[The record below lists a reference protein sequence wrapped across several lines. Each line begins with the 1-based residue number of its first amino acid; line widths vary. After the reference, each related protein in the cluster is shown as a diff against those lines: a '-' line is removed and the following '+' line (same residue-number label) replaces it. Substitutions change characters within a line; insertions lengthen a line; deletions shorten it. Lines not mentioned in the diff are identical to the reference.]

1 MHSGWLRTF
10 QSARSPVLATYGYS
24 ARKYVAVA
32 IAPSRLTVSIAA
44 GRSGFGV
51 VVGLGVAA
59 GIGVGE
65 AVGVGRA
72 LVGVAD
78 RSVPPNEQPPSSPTA
93 RATARATPTGR
104 EEAASGTNRLRG
116 MPENLPI
123 STQLGQPFSTPCG
136 QEIAAVRPSTTPAAR
151 RSTQRGH
158 P

>member
-1 MHSGWLRTF
+1 M
-10 QSARSPVLATYGYS
+10 
-24 ARKYVAVA
+24 KYVTAA
-32 IAPSRLTVSIAA
+32 TAPSTVAASIAG

-59 GIGVGE
+59 GVGVGE
-65 AVGVGRA
+65 AGTVGPA
-72 LVGVAD
+72 LVDVAE
-78 RSVPPNEQPPSSPTA
+78 RSAPPNEQPPSSPTA